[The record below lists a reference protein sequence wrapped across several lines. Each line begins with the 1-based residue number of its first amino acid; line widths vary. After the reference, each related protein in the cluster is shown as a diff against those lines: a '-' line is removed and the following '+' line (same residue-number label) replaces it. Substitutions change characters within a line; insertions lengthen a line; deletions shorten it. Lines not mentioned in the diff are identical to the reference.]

1 MEFKVYH
8 CEECGNL
15 MVKAVDGSEALVCCG
30 QDMKLLEADTVDEAK
45 EKHVPE
51 VSIDG
56 DVVNIVVGSV
66 EHPMEDKH
74 YITNI
79 FAVQEGKAQIAYLKP
94 GDEPKSSFKV
104 EEVPVTVYEF
114 CNLHGLWKAEA

>member
-8 CEECGNL
+8 CEVCGNL

-30 QDMKLLEADTVDEAK
+30 EDMKLLEADTVDAAK

-51 VSIDG
+51 VSRDG
-56 DVVNIVVGSV
+56 DVVNVVVGSV
-66 EHPMEDKH
+66 EHPMEEKH

-79 FAVQEGKAQIAYLKP
+79 FAVQDGKVQIAYLKP
-94 GDEPKSSFKV
+94 GDAPKASFKV
-104 EEVPVTVYEF
+104 EEGPVTVYEF